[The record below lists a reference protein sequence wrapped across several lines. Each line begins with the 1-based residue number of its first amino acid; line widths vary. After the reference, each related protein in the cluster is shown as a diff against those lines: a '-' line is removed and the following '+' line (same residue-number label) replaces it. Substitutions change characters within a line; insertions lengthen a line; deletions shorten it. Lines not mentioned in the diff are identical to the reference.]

1 MVIGAI
7 KSLAGGTARFRLLC
21 VVVSAVFAFS
31 LFGCA
36 HYDLFESYKEKAVKR
51 HEAEKDAP
59 EVEVRAGRDDGRDG
73 GRDDGGAVHA
83 DLGWMRTS
91 HPVSYQELGGRMG
104 LDPSKIAD
112 LNWDTVDSTVP
123 SGRLVLIP
131 LSNSEILENVSD
143 DDLLG
148 IRATVLED
156 SYRYAEESA
165 PTRDEGAEVVAKTIR
180 EIAGGDSISPATL
193 GENFA
198 RLIGRTAADAAVEYA
213 RKTPW
218 INTFEVE
225 YKLPIGSD
233 VATVSADAL
242 IALHELDEE
251 GRFVFTQVGGRYKK
265 DRFMGNLGIGY
276 RQLSQDESW
285 MWGGNAFLDYDFMGE
300 HARGGLGA
308 EIKTS
313 LLDFYTNY
321 YFPVTPWK
329 KAYGNHYLEERAAR
343 GFDAGLVGRL
353 PFLQSVDWNAK
364 YFKWYGNRVDVFGDN
379 KYLSDP
385 DGVEFGA
392 TWTPWKAFKLGV
404 AHSRVIGSSLQETRV
419 EGTFSASFEEL
430 GSLFDNTKA
439 SEGPAIKERIG
450 QLVKRQNEIVFER
463 RVSAEGEAAGI
474 VITKFQRN

>member
-1 MVIGAI
+1 MGELV
-7 KSLAGGTARFRLLC
+7 ARIRLKAFGFTVALFVA
-21 VVVSAVFAFS
+21 VVFS
-31 LFGCA
+31 VVGCA
-36 HYDLFESYKEKAVKR
+36 RYDLFESYKEEAVKR
-51 HEAEKDAP
+51 YEESKSLPVASNEA
-59 EVEVRAGRDDGRDG
+59 AGDGSDETYIE
-73 GRDDGGAVHA
+73 
-83 DLGWMRTS
+83 LGWMRPS
-91 HPVSYQELGGRMG
+91 QQISYDSLGDKLGIDGRE
-104 LDPSKIAD
+104 IAS
-112 LNWDTVDSTVP
+112 LNWDDVDNEVP
-123 SGRLVLIP
+123 PGRLVLIP
-131 LSNSEILENVSD
+131 LSNSHILENVSD
-143 DDLLG
+143 EDLLKV
-148 IRATVLED
+148 RATVHDSMED
-156 SYRYAEESA
+156 SYLYRSDNSDDMAGDPDTQYVLKS
-165 PTRDEGAEVVAKTIR
+165 VS
-180 EIAGGDSISPATL
+180 EIAKNSSEVSAKQL

-198 RLIGRTAADAAVEYA
+198 RLVGRHVADAAVGYA
-213 RKTPW
+213 RQTPW
-218 INTFEVE
+218 INTLEVE

-242 IALHELDEE
+242 IALHELDED

-300 HARGGLGA
+300 HARAGLGA

-313 LLDFYTNY
+313 LLDFYSNY
-321 YFPVTPWK
+321 YLPVTPWK

-364 YFKWYGNRVDVFGDN
+364 YFKWYGNRVDVYGDN

-385 DGVEFGA
+385 DGVEIGA

-430 GSLFDNTKA
+430 GSLFDSTKA